1 MKKTILMLAMSAMTL
16 GAFAQVTKPAA
27 GNVLMELSAGGLSN
41 LGAGLNSQYRGGLML
56 RYFETEKMAYRA
68 ATDFSFEAGENS
80 ALTSF
85 AFAGGI
91 EMHTKGS
98 SRISPFYGA
107 DARINYTKLDDKFT
121 FGLGGFTGFDFHI
134 VDGMYIGAEV
144 GMNLNINTD
153 PFQIGTAGVAGRS
166 ALRLGVRF

>member
-16 GAFAQVTKPAA
+16 GAFAQVTKPVA

-41 LGAGLNSQYRGGLML
+41 LGVGLNSQYGGLML

-68 ATDFSFEAGENS
+68 ATNFSFDAGENS
-80 ALTSF
+80 ALKSF

-107 DARINYTKLDDKFT
+107 DARINYTKSADKFT

-144 GMNLNINTD
+144 GMNLNID
-153 PFQIGTAGVAGRS
+153 SKPFQIGTAGVEGRS

>member
-16 GAFAQVTKPAA
+16 GAFAQITKPAA

-41 LGAGLNSQYRGGLML
+41 LGAGLNTQYGGGLML
-56 RYFETEKMAYRA
+56 RYFKSEKMAYRGA
-68 ATDFSFEAGENS
+68 FNFDFAAGENS
-80 ALTSF
+80 ALNNFSL
-85 AFAGGI
+85 AGGI

-107 DARINYTKLDDKFT
+107 DARINYTKLADKFT

-144 GMNLNINTD
+144 GMNLNIDTD
-153 PFQIGTAGVAGRS
+153 PFQIGTSGVAGRS